1 MLNCSRLPTL
11 VSKKPAFRHLPIVD
25 LPMPRLSQT
34 RRQALIC
41 LALLFILQPQRSI
54 SQDKIP
60 AHLRS
65 ALGAISA
72 NSLRGHLS
80 FVASDLLE
88 GRDSPSRG
96 LDIAA
101 EYIAAQFRRAG
112 LEPVGGDGYFQT
124 AHWSL
129 AAQDLRAFRLQLA
142 FNGQT
147 LDVGA
152 QQVSLRVA
160 SAVDVSSA
168 EFFKLEYG
176 DSSALSKLTAAQVE
190 KGVILTE
197 IPDFQREDIS
207 RWEELAGRQQAFL
220 RKLKD
225 LKAALVIS
233 FDRQSQTGS
242 GAGNGRLIDPE
253 SRAPSNAG
261 ATLPWIRVHS
271 AEAVRVYDTLQP
283 GLNPGSVLL
292 SIPAPIEKPVKL
304 RNVVGLLR
312 GSDPVLQDSYILVT
326 AHYDH
331 VGSDPSREVDPI
343 FNGANDDGSG
353 TVSVIELASAL
364 SQLSP
369 RPKRSLVFMT
379 VFAEEKGLLGS
390 RYYARHPLFPLEK
403 TMANLNL
410 EVLGRTDGSEG
421 SYKNKAAL
429 TGFEYSNLGEVFVK
443 AGQLSGVE
451 VYRHPTFSD
460 AFYARSDNLAFA
472 EKGIVA
478 HSVCS
483 GFLFPDLHAPQDHW
497 DKIDYANL
505 VKLNRLVAT
514 ALWMIAEDP
523 VSPSWNPAASKAA
536 RYLKAWQ
543 ERHN

>member
-1 MLNCSRLPTL
+1 
-11 VSKKPAFRHLPIVD
+11 
-25 LPMPRLSQT
+25 MPRSSRTKRPVL
-34 RRQALIC
+34 AVC
-41 LALLFILQPQRSI
+41 LALQFVLRTQLSV

-60 AHLRS
+60 AHLQS
-65 ALGAISA
+65 VLDAISA

-80 FVASDLLE
+80 FIASDLLE

-112 LEPVGGDGYFQT
+112 LEPAGGDGYFQT
-124 AHWSL
+124 ANWRV

-142 FNGQT
+142 FNGRT
-147 LDVGA
+147 LDVSP
-152 QQVSLRVA
+152 QQVSFRIGSAMEVSA
-160 SAVDVSSA
+160 SEVI
-168 EFFKLEYG
+168 KLEYE
-176 DSSALSKLTAAQVE
+176 DPSKLSTLTAAQVE
-190 KGVILTE
+190 RRAVLTE

-207 RWEELAGRQQAFL
+207 RWEGLAGQQQAFL
-220 RKLKD
+220 RKLTE

-233 FDRQSQTGS
+233 FDRRSQTGS

-253 SRAPSNAG
+253 SRGSAIASVA
-261 ATLPWIRVHS
+261 LPWIRVHN
-271 AEAVRVYDTLQP
+271 AAAVKIYDALQQ
-283 GLNPGSVLL
+283 GVNPGRVSLSV
-292 SIPAPIEKPVKL
+292 PAPVERPAKL

-326 AHYDH
+326 GHYDH
-331 VGSDPSREVDPI
+331 VGTDPSREDDPI

-364 SQLSP
+364 SRLNP

-390 RYYARHPLFPLEK
+390 RYYARHPVFPLAK
-403 TMANLNL
+403 TVANINL
-410 EVLGRTDGSEG
+410 EVLGRTDGPEG
-421 SYKNKAAL
+421 GHKNKAGL

-451 VYRHPTFSD
+451 VYRHPMFSD
-460 AFYARSDNLAFA
+460 AFYPRSDNLALA
-472 EKGIVA
+472 EKGVVA
-478 HSVCS
+478 HSLCS

-497 DKIDYANL
+497 DKIDYPNL
-505 VKLNRLVAT
+505 AKLNRLVTT
-514 ALWMIAEDP
+514 ALWMIAENP
-523 VSPSWNPAASKAA
+523 EAPRWNAAIPKAA
-536 RYLKAWQ
+536 PYLKAWQ
-543 ERHN
+543 ERHK